1 MKNRLATA
9 GIAAPVVLTLALG
22 LSACASSGPTIAGQ
36 GAAGP
41 AGSSA
46 PTGSQNVGGSSSSAS
61 SPSTGSSSS
70 SSPALSLAARLGQG
84 ITQVKTA
91 HLTLDLAV
99 AGQSITAHGDEQLSS
114 GKLVALDLT
123 ESVTSAFSLRL
134 IIVNGKTYA
143 RLPSSVSHTNKPW
156 VLATAN
162 SKNPAIKAFGSIL
175 SSTQSSASLSAIT
188 ALVSAARSVKQSGS
202 SNTYKVDVDPA
213 KLPKSYVGRKAL
225 AASGLTSIPLTITLD
240 SAGRPVVVTENL
252 TVSGQKLTTKITLG
266 SYNKP
271 VHITAPPASQ
281 VSTS

>member
-1 MKNRLATA
+1 MKNRLVTA
-9 GIAAPVVLTLALG
+9 GIAAPVALTLALG
-22 LSACASSGPTIAGQ
+22 LSACASSGSTITGQ

-41 AGSSA
+41 AGSS
-46 PTGSQNVGGSSSSAS
+46 TSKGSQSVGGSSSSA
-61 SPSTGSSSS
+61 PSTSTSSS

-91 HLTLDLAV
+91 HLALDLTV
-99 AGQSITAHGDEQLSS
+99 AGQTITASGDEQLSS

-143 RLPSSVSHTNKPW
+143 RLPSSVSHTKKPW

-188 ALVSAARSVKQSGS
+188 ALVSAARSVKQTGS
-202 SNTYKVDVDPA
+202 SNTYKVDVNPA
-213 KLPKSYVGRKAL
+213 KLPKSYVGRSAL
-225 AASGLTSIPLTITLD
+225 KASGLTSIPLTITLD
-240 SAGRPVVVTENL
+240 SAGRPVLVTENL
-252 TVSGQKLTTKITLG
+252 TVAGQKLTTKITLTA
-266 SYNKP
+266 YNKP